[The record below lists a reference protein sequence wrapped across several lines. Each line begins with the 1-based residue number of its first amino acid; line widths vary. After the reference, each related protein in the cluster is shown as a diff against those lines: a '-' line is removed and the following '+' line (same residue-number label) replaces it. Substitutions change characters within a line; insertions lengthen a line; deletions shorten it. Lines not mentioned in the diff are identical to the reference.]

1 MVSKEVG
8 QERRKVRVLSDD
20 HAKRIAEMLL
30 VLEDEMGR
38 PQDVEW
44 GMENGKRSGRRIE

>member
-8 QERRKVRVLSDD
+8 QERHKVRVLSDD
-20 HAKRIAEMLL
+20 QAKRIAEMLL

-38 PQDVEW
+38 PRTWSGEW
-44 GMENGKRSGRRIE
+44 RMVKREGGE